1 MFDLTI
7 NGTSHYSEDAD
18 LDVTAHIEDGDTCAH
33 CGHAI
38 AEYGEWLHDDTGNPW
53 CGNLSEQEASEDAP
67 VATPAPH
74 APGNWAGITID
85 DEGEAVQVQISV
97 GDPRGCLTMTLRR
110 VTNDEGES
118 TLLLHVP
125 HADDSTP
132 HVALTPMHPGTFKVG
147 A

>member
-7 NGTSHYSEDAD
+7 NGTSHFTEDAD

-38 AEYGEWLHDDTGNPW
+38 AEYGEWLHDDTG
-53 CGNLSEQEASEDAP
+53 EAACADGETN
-67 VATPAPH
+67 ATPAPH